1 MSERVILPV
10 LSIQATDR
18 HCGSRHAVCPWL
30 SNDCAW
36 DSDASGCRLFG
47 IVRQW
52 SDEEHRWTRLPVCVA
67 AEQKASEVT
76 P

>member
-10 LSIQATDR
+10 LSIQATDH
-18 HCGSRHAVCPWL
+18 HCGSPHSIGPHFIE
-30 SNDCAW
+30 DCEW
-36 DSDASGCRLFG
+36 DSDACECRLFG

-52 SDEEHRWTRLPVCVA
+52 SDGEHRWTRLTQCVE